1 MKKAIYIS
9 CIIIFVLGLSA
20 CSNNTNNT
28 HNNNST
34 TSQSSS
40 SAPPA
45 NEHKASLI
53 YHLMP
58 DRFANGNTD
67 NDGTPTTGFNPKSS
81 RHFHGGDIAGIT
93 QKLDYLSGLGISDI
107 WLTPIFKNE
116 MINDRA
122 GYHGYWI
129 TDFTALDPNFGTEE
143 ELRTLIEKAKEHNI
157 GIILDIVT
165 NHTADV
171 IQYSECTNCD
181 FSAMPYTPVIAD
193 TYKTIKNPA
202 WLNDSALYHL
212 QGNITNDSQ
221 AITGDLSGLDDL
233 KTSDP
238 AVLKGFV
245 DIYSQWATQFDI
257 AGYRIDTA
265 KHVEPEFWQQWQAD
279 ILMANPNLDIFAE
292 VFDGNPKNIANY
304 LHDSHLKSGLDF
316 GLYYAIN
323 DVFAKGES
331 PQRIANTL
339 KADYNY
345 NTQSEPKTL
354 KTFISNHDVGRLSY
368 FIDKHQTQATPQEKL
383 DRLIQAYGFLFTV
396 RGTPIIYYGD
406 EQGFIG
412 TGEYEG
418 ARDDM
423 FASQVESLNTITN
436 LGSSATT
443 ADDNFDSQ
451 HPVYSA
457 LKELQT
463 LRQGHSALAQ
473 GQTLVNVASSDT
485 GLLIY
490 SHFGQDNN
498 TYSEYV
504 VAFNTGYNTQTHTL
518 SGADFYNRTPENT
531 PTYTTLY
538 SYNDATHSEGILTLP
553 AYSFTILKSQATD
566 TQTFDSITLTAEP
579 AGNQLLLT
587 ATAQYASG
595 LPILGQ
601 VTLQQS
607 TKEQSTKEGFKTLLQ
622 DQTLPYTFTI
632 DANALDETTAFKAII
647 SYSTATGQSAIEQS
661 VTLNHTTT
669 QVEPMR
675 VQFKKPDDWSDAVN
689 IYFWDTQLS
698 SFEPAW
704 PGILM
709 TPTGDNWYSFE
720 FPASISSAN
729 IIFNDGNQQTE
740 NLAQNQSACYIDGQW
755 QTQDCNAP
763 PPGQTIFVKKPAN
776 WQGPLYV
783 HYWDA
788 GDATNTEWPGV
799 SMLDLGGNWYRFT
812 LPLGATQANIVVHD
826 NNGSQTDNLNT
837 ASGQCFDI
845 ADNTWSPACDLTNL
859 VGIEGASAHWIDET
873 TLILMQPNAKAT
885 QWQLQ
890 ASMAAGITIN
900 DSQLEGAQ
908 SIATLTPTE
917 LTEAQRERL
926 KDTHKALA
934 TGTAFTVSNSTN
946 NNTNNSTAPSL
957 RSLIQSQLVVAQFND
972 DNKLLAA
979 THVQTALVLDDQF
992 SYTGP
997 LGVHNESNAP
1007 TISVWAP
1014 NVQSLELQR
1023 FDSDFTLLQSHT
1035 ATPDNQG
1042 VYHFVG
1048 DSTWYGQYYQFAIK
1062 AYHPASD
1069 QVEQYSATD
1078 PYSISLSSN
1087 SQYSQIIDLNDAS
1100 LQPANWSAL
1109 KKALPPWQNI
1119 SIYEGHVRDFSA
1131 QEANI
1136 KKSDQGR
1143 YNALTYDGITAP
1155 LSNGM
1160 QHLKNLADAG
1170 LTHFHLLP
1178 VNDIA
1183 TINEETLTTAPLTLE
1198 HTVKE
1203 VCDRNI
1209 VEKLTPYCDDYSEMT
1224 LQQLM
1229 TTLTEQDP
1237 SNTHVQDIISFARTE
1252 QFPSIDAFNWGY
1264 DPYHFLVPE
1273 GSYATNSQGPQR
1285 ILELRNAVSSLHTI
1299 GLKTVVDVVFNHT
1312 YASGLNTQSVLDKV
1326 VPGYYHRRHPIT
1338 GVIANSTCCDNTAA
1352 EHTMMEKLMRDA
1364 VVLWAKQYKIDGFRF
1379 DLMGHHPKRVMLS
1392 IREALN
1398 ALTLE
1403 RDGVDGANIYLY
1415 GEGWDFGEV
1424 SANQRFAQASQTGL
1438 TGTLIGTF
1446 NDRLRDGV
1454 RGGNFTDTG
1463 LAAGFA
1469 SGNAVYSEPQSTTTT
1484 AQAQADAIR
1493 IGLAGNLVNYTF
1505 IDHTGQQN
1513 TGKGLNNIA
1522 YNTSP
1527 LENVL
1532 YVDKH
1537 DNETLWDNTQP
1548 KLPAN
1553 FSAQE
1558 RVAVH
1563 LLSQA
1568 FVNYGQGI
1576 PFHQMGTDLL
1586 RSKSMDR
1593 NSFDSGDWFNR
1604 IDFSEN
1610 NDSGITNNWAQGLP
1624 PAESNS
1630 SRWEIIKT
1638 LFDNNNIQV
1647 DAALMRQA
1655 HQGFT
1660 EQLKIRY
1667 STELLRLNNADDV
1680 NKRLKFWNTGADQKS
1695 GLIVMSISG
1704 SDCNTSQDRTFE
1716 YDGILIAFNADAT
1729 AIEWQDD
1736 TLSTLPFEVHPLQ
1749 NINPGSFDIQ
1759 TGIFTLPAISPS
1771 VFVLPKGSA
1780 AALPCNTLQT
1790 PIQTPGITIYA
1801 KAPTEWSLPLNIHF
1815 WDTLPKQTET
1825 QWPGN
1830 TMQSIGENWFSYTL
1844 PADVNEANLILND
1857 GNGNQTAD
1865 LYRQGDGCFDISD
1878 DAWQANCD
1886 LPGITLSFKKPEHWS
1901 NNIRA
1906 YSWENGSDQNL
1917 EWPGQLM
1924 TEADGVFR
1932 VTMPRGVRSTKIIF
1946 NDLGTP
1952 EASGEQTPDLFID
1965 QDSCYSI
1972 EDNWHS
1978 C

>member
-1 MKKAIYIS
+1 MNKALHIS
-9 CIIIFVLGLSA
+9 CIVVFFLGLSA
-20 CSNNTNNT
+20 CSNNSNNP
-28 HNNNST
+28 NNSNNSST
-34 TSQSSS
+34 ISQSSS
-40 SAPPA
+40 SEPA
-45 NEHKASLI
+45 TSEQEASLI

-58 DRFANGNTD
+58 DRFANGNSD
-67 NDGTPTTGFNPKSS
+67 NDGTLATGFNPESS
-81 RHFHGGDIAGIT
+81 RHFHGGDLAGIT
-93 QKLDYLSGLGISDI
+93 QKLDYLSGLGITDI

-116 MINDRA
+116 MINDKA

-129 TDFTALDPNFGTEE
+129 TDFTALDPHFGTEE
-143 ELRTLIEKAKEHNI
+143 ELHILIAKAKEHNI

-171 IQYSECTNCD
+171 IQYSECTNCE
-181 FSAMPYTPVIAD
+181 FSVTPYTPVIAD
-193 TYKTIKNPA
+193 TLKTIKNPA
-202 WLNDSALYHL
+202 WLNDSARYHL

-238 AVLKGFV
+238 TVIKGFI

-279 ILMANPNLDIFAE
+279 IVMANPNLDIFAE
-292 VFDGNPKNIANY
+292 VFDGNPKNIADY
-304 LHDSHLKSGLDF
+304 LQASHLKSGLDF

-323 DVFAKGES
+323 DVFAKGQS

-339 KADYNY
+339 KADSHY
-345 NTQSEPKTL
+345 NTQSAPKTL
-354 KTFISNHDVGRLSY
+354 KTFVSNHDVGRLSY
-368 FIDKHQTQATPQEKL
+368 FINEHHPEASEQEKL

-412 TGEYEG
+412 AGEYEG

-423 FASQVESLNTITN
+423 FASQVKALNTINN
-436 LGSSATT
+436 LGSTTTT

-457 LKELQT
+457 LKALQT
-463 LRQGHSALAQ
+463 LRQEHNALAQ
-473 GQTLVNVASSDT
+473 GQTLVNLASSEA

-490 SHFGQDNN
+490 SHFGLSNN
-498 TYSEYV
+498 THSEYV
-504 VAFNTGYNTQTHTL
+504 VAFNTSNNTQTQVL
-518 SGADFYNRTPENT
+518 SGPEFYHRTPENT
-531 PTYTTLY
+531 PSYTTLY
-538 SYNDATHSEGILTLP
+538 THNDAAYTEGTLTLP
-553 AYSFTILKSQATD
+553 AYSFTILKSQASD
-566 TQTFDSITLTAEP
+566 EETFGSITLTAEP
-579 AGNQLLLT
+579 AGSQLRLT

-595 LPILGQ
+595 LPVLGQ

-607 TKEQSTKEGFKTLLQ
+607 TEEGFKNRLE
-622 DQTLPYTFTI
+622 DHTLPYTFTI
-632 DANALDETTAFKAII
+632 DANTLDETTSFKAII
-647 SYSTATGQSAIEQS
+647 SYNTATGQNTTEQS
-661 VTLNHTTT
+661 DTLNHTTT
-669 QVEPMR
+669 QAKPMR
-675 VQFKKPDDWSDAVN
+675 VQFKKPDDWSSAVN

-704 PGILM
+704 PGLLM
-709 TPTGDNWYSFE
+709 TPTDDNWYSFE
-720 FPASISSAN
+720 FPASITSAN
-729 IIFNDGNQQTE
+729 IIFNDGNQQSE
-740 NLAQNQSACYIDGQW
+740 NLTQNQSACYIDGEW

-763 PPGQTIFVKKPAN
+763 TPGQTLFVKKPAD
-776 WQGPLYV
+776 WQGPLYA

-799 SMLDLGGNWYRFT
+799 AMLDLGSGWYRFT
-812 LPLGATQANIVVHD
+812 LPLGATQANMVLHD
-826 NNGSQTDNLNT
+826 NNGLQTDNLNT
-837 ASGQCFDI
+837 ASGKCFDI
-845 ADNTWSPACDLTNL
+845 TENTWSAACDLTSL
-859 VGIEGASAHWIDET
+859 VSIEGASAHWLDDT
-873 TLILMQPNAKAT
+873 TIILMQPNAGAT
-885 QWQLQ
+885 QWQLH
-890 ASMAAGITIN
+890 ASMAAGININ

-908 SIATLTPTE
+908 TIIKLTATE
-917 LTEAQRERL
+917 LTEAQRNRL

-934 TGTAFTVSNSTN
+934 TGTAFTFSNMLNSIN
-946 NNTNNSTAPSL
+946 ANNSGTHAEQL
-957 RSLIQSQLVVAQFND
+957 RSLIQSQLIVAQLND

-979 THVQTALVLDDQF
+979 THVQTALVLDDKF
-992 SYTGP
+992 AYSGN
-997 LGVHNESNAP
+997 LGIQNDSNAP

-1023 FDSDFTLLQSHT
+1023 FDSDFKLLQSHT
-1035 ATPDNQG
+1035 ATPDSQG

-1062 AYHPASD
+1062 AYHPASG
-1069 QVEQYSATD
+1069 QIEQYNATD

-1087 SQYSQIIDLNDAS
+1087 SQYSQIIDLNDPN

-1131 QEANI
+1131 QEMNI
-1136 KKSDQGR
+1136 KKQDQGR

-1155 LSNGM
+1155 LSTGM
-1160 QHLKNLADAG
+1160 QHLKHLADAG

-1183 TINEETLTTAPLTLE
+1183 TINEGPLSTAPLTLE
-1198 HTVKE
+1198 HTVKD

-1224 LQQLM
+1224 LHQLM

-1252 QFPSIDAFNWGY
+1252 QFSSIDAFNWGY
-1264 DPYHFLVPE
+1264 DPYHFLAPE
-1273 GSYATNSQGPQR
+1273 GSYATNSQGSQR

-1338 GVIANSTCCDNTAA
+1338 GAIANSTCCDNTAA

-1364 VVLWAKQYKIDGFRF
+1364 IVLWAKQYKIDGFRF

-1398 ALTLE
+1398 TLTLE
-1403 RDGVDGANIYLY
+1403 RDGVDGSNIYVY

-1424 SANQRFAQASQTGL
+1424 AANQRFEQASQTGL
-1438 TGTLIGTF
+1438 AGTLIGTF

-1469 SGNAVYSEPQSTTTT
+1469 SGNSVYSEPQSTTTT

-1563 LLSQA
+1563 VLSQA

-1604 IDFSEN
+1604 IDFSET
-1610 NDSGITNNWAQGLP
+1610 NDSGISNNWAQGLP

-1630 SRWEIIKT
+1630 SRWDIIKT
-1638 LFDNNNIQV
+1638 LFENSNIQV

-1655 HQGFT
+1655 HEGFI

-1667 STELLRLNNADDV
+1667 STELLRLANADDV
-1680 NKRLKFWNTGADQKS
+1680 NKRLNFWNTGENQKS
-1695 GLIVMSISG
+1695 GLIAMTISG
-1704 SDCNTSQDRTFE
+1704 SDCSTHQERTFE
-1716 YDGILIAFNADAT
+1716 YDGILIAFNTDRT
-1729 AIEWQDD
+1729 AIEWQQD
-1736 TLSTLPFEVHPLQ
+1736 TLSTLPFEAHPLQ
-1749 NINPGSFDIQ
+1749 QINPGSFNAQ
-1759 TGIFTLPAISPS
+1759 TGIFTLPAISAS

-1780 AALPCNTLQT
+1780 KALPCNTLQT
-1790 PIQTPGITIYA
+1790 PIQTPGITVYA

-1815 WDTLPKQTET
+1815 WETLPTPTET

-1830 TMQSIGENWFSYTL
+1830 AMQSIGENWFAYTL
-1844 PADVNEANLILND
+1844 PANVNEGNIILND
-1857 GNGNQTAD
+1857 GNGNQTSD
-1865 LYRQGDGCFDISD
+1865 LYRQGDGCFDIAS
-1878 DAWQANCD
+1878 DAWQPSCD
-1886 LPGITLSFKKPEHWS
+1886 LPGITVSFKKPAHWS
-1901 NNIRA
+1901 SNIRV

-1924 TEADGVFR
+1924 TETNGVFSA
-1932 VTMPRGVRSTKIIF
+1932 TMPRGVRATKIIF
-1946 NDLGTP
+1946 NDIGTP
-1952 EASGEQTPDLFID
+1952 DASGEQTPDLFID